1 MNLSGTARGQ
11 YLLTISVSANAV
23 NGSKVICELLTR
35 DTARVNVISLGS

>member
-11 YLLTISVSANAV
+11 YLLTISVSA
-23 NGSKVICELLTR
+23 ELLTR